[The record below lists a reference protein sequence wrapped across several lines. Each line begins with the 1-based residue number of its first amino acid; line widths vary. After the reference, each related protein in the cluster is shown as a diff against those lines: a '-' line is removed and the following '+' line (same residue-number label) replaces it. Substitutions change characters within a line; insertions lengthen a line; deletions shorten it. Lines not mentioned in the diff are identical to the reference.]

1 MPQSFSSGW
10 WSRDLNPGSLAQE
23 SVEPG
28 STISTVGHSAKVSL
42 EDGA

>member
-23 SVEPG
+23 SMEPG
-28 STISTVGHSAKVSL
+28 STISMVGHSTKVSL